1 MALNRKFTGWDVVIY
16 AVLILLCV
24 ACIFPFYYVFIV
36 SFSDPVSLLQHPI
49 YLLPFSFDLS
59 AYRMLF
65 NEGTLLSSALVSVFT
80 TVIATLLSIVI
91 TVMAGYALSKKD
103 VPLRKFFL
111 TLVLLAMFIGI
122 QTVPYYI
129 IIRDLKLMNTIWVLI
144 IPLLVD
150 PFYLIIVKNYF
161 LSISPSLEESARID
175 GANDYTILFRII
187 VPVSAPLLASV
198 TLFLAVNRWNE
209 WWHAMLFIT
218 DKSKWPMQMMLR
230 EVLSALD
237 NSSSSNMGQMMMAQK
252 RPMNPQNVRMAA
264 IMITTLPIL
273 CVYPFIQKYLTKG
286 LMIGSIKE

>member
-1 MALNRKFTGWDVVIY
+1 MALKRKFTGWDAAIY
-16 AVLILLCV
+16 AALILLCV

-36 SFSDPVSLLQHPI
+36 SFSDPVSFLQHPI

-59 AYRMLF
+59 AYEILF
-65 NEGTLLSSALVSVFT
+65 DEGTLLSSALVSVFT
-80 TVIATLLSIVI
+80 TVVATTLSIVI
-91 TVMAGYALSKKD
+91 TVMAGYCLSKKD
-103 VPLRKFFL
+103 VPLRRFFL
-111 TLVLLAMFIGI
+111 TLVLMAMFIGI

-129 IIRDLKLMNTIWVLI
+129 VIRDLKLMNSIWVLI
-144 IPLLVD
+144 VPLLVD

-161 LSISPSLEESARID
+161 LGISPSLEESARID

-187 VPVSAPLLASV
+187 VPVSTPLLASV

-209 WWHAMLFIT
+209 WWHAMLFIS
-218 DKSKWPMQMMLR
+218 DKKKWPMQMMLR

-237 NSSSSNMGQMMMAQK
+237 ASSSSVIGQMMMAQK
-252 RPMNPQNVRMAA
+252 RQMNPQNVRMAA

-286 LMIGSIKE
+286 LMIGSVKE